1 MPSLSEFTEAF
12 LLFIGRVCSI
22 GLGSQKKSL
31 LYNNEMSNL
40 NTLLIKIEDEPLIDI
55 DKCKPLLIDSIDKF
69 LQMIIQQEYV
79 DDKLSWFAINLYLS
93 KFIRLVIYPEI
104 QMLWPILLRTQFYP

>member
-1 MPSLSEFTEAF
+1 
-12 LLFIGRVCSI
+12 
-22 GLGSQKKSL
+22 
-31 LYNNEMSNL
+31 MSNL

-104 QMLWPILLRTQFYP
+104 QMLWPILLRTTVLPMTLEYCTRLLNVLCATIPSSLGSAQKSC